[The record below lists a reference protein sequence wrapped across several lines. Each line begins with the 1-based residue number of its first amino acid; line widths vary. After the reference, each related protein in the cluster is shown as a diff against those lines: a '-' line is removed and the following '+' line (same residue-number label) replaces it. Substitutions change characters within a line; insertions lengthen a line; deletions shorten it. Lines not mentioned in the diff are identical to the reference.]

1 MYKEKED
8 FANVIFADE
17 NSVEMNAH
25 GKMFFHHSEEG
36 IEMKTRKRSKP
47 KHAYKVHNKYL
58 KIFEV
63 NLFSNNRSIFMQHV

>member
-17 NSVEMNAH
+17 SSVEMNAH
-25 GKMFFHHSEEG
+25 GKLFFHHSGEG

-47 KHAYKVHNKYL
+47 KHAYKVHNK
-58 KIFEV
+58 
-63 NLFSNNRSIFMQHV
+63 